1 MKRLLLSVICS
12 STLSL
17 LALTAQTKETI
28 VLIETDLGKIKVK
41 LYNETSQHRDNFIK
55 NVNAKLYDGLLFH
68 RVIKHF
74 MIQAGDVNSKTA
86 TADTPLGSG
95 DLGYTVP
102 AEFIYP
108 KYFHKRGAL
117 CAART
122 GDHVNPEKASSA
134 SQFYIVTGKHYT
146 AMELDKMERATGQTF
161 TLEQKQAYMKDGG
174 APHLDGA
181 YTVFGEVIDG
191 MKVVDE
197 IQFVPTGNQDRPLKD
212 IHIKSAFIVK
222 K

>member
-1 MKRLLLSVICS
+1 MKRLLITFFCLATLLPLS
-12 STLSL
+12 
-17 LALTAQTKETI
+17 AQTRETV
-28 VLIETDLGKIKVK
+28 VLLDTDLGKIKVK
-41 LYNETSQHRDNFIK
+41 LYPETPGHRDNFIK
-55 NVNAKLYDGLLFH
+55 NVSAKLYDDVSFH
-68 RVIKHF
+68 RVIKLF
-74 MIQAGDVNSKTA
+74 MIQAGEVK
-86 TADTPLGSG
+86 SG

-122 GDHVNPEKASSA
+122 GDQINPQKASSA

-146 AMELDKMERATGQTF
+146 AMELDKIERASGQPLTP
-161 TLEQKQAYMKDGG
+161 EQRQAYMTDGG
-174 APHLDGA
+174 APHLDGS

-191 MKVVDE
+191 MKVVDQ
-197 IQFVPTGNQDRPLKD
+197 IQNSPTDTQDRPLKD
-212 IHIKSAFIVK
+212 IRIKAASLIK